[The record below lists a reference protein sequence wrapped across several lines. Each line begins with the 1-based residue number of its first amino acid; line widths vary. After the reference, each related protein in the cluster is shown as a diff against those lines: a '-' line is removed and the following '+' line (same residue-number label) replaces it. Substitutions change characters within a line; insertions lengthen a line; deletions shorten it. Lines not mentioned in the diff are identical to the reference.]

1 MSAKK
6 FKFVSPGVF
15 LNEVD
20 QSQLPKLANNVGPVI
35 TGRTERGPAFRPTSC
50 LLYTS
55 PSPRD

>member
-35 TGRTERGPAFRPTSC
+35 IGRAQRGPAPASREDGQTSRHS
-50 LLYTS
+50 L
-55 PSPRD
+55 